1 MVVLRLAVLTVVVGI
16 RPMKESLQA
25 ESTIKPGAAVIV
37 VLHSPREKC
46 WGLLDDINQAGV
58 FLRGLDLN
66 AFDDWVSALVH
77 AEPFVGF
84 GDLFFPMWRVERISK
99 DEAAGGVPSLCE
111 KVEKR
116 TGQPMEKLWSR

>member
-1 MVVLRLAVLTVVVGI
+1 MSEMLDTASKLGPGSAVLI
-16 RPMKESLQA
+16 
-25 ESTIKPGAAVIV
+25 

-46 WGLLDDINQAGV
+46 WGILDEINQAGV

-77 AEPFVGF
+77 SEPFIGF

-99 DEAAGGVPSLCE
+99 DEAAGGVPSLSE
-111 KVEKR
+111 QVQKR
-116 TGQPMEKLWSR
+116 TGLALSELVGRRE